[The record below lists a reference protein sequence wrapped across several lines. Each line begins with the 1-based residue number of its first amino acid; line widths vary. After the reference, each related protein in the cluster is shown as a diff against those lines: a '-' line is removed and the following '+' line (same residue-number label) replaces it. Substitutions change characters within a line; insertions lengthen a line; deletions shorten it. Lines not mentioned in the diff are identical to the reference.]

1 MTFDK
6 LADKYKA
13 RLAALIHPT
22 RGTRPVTTERDL
34 IHLVQDAA
42 DILQRTGQQQQTAN
56 HLDTAADHLTDA
68 HASRGHHR
76 TRALR
81 NAERALQQALK
92 GQQ

>member
-13 RLAALIHPT
+13 RLAALIHPG
-22 RGTRPVTTERDL
+22 RGMKPVTTERDL
-34 IHLVQDAA
+34 IHLVGDAA
-42 DILQRTGQQQQTAN
+42 EILHRTGQQQQMAN
-56 HLDTAADHLTDA
+56 HLDTATDHLTDA

-92 GQQ
+92 DIQ